1 MWISIRSH
9 EIAGDR
15 WIVLDRTSDPRK
27 IPATLGMTEVTGAL
41 GSYSRCSVVNELKGA
56 VFEGESGESG
66 NAESAIEADRT
77 PQPPPAVEAWA
88 GSIEAAQGRPG
99 ASSSAL
105 RGRGS
110 AGHRRRSARSYG
122 PRGPR
127 TGRPR
132 LARQQLSGASW
143 RRELSCAWSWGT
155 RARRWLGALV
165 QFTGCAA
172 AARAGSRDA
181 RVMTLGGAPRRRS
194 PEAPRSRLCR
204 K

>member
-1 MWISIRSH
+1 MQGTLQQHGASS
-9 EIAGDR
+9 A
-15 WIVLDRTSDPRK
+15 RTR
-27 IPATLGMTEVTGAL
+27 PARRARPPLA
-41 GSYSRCSVVNELKGA
+41 RCSARRSSLA
-56 VFEGESGESG
+56 
-66 NAESAIEADRT
+66 
-77 PQPPPAVEAWA
+77 PAVEAWA
-88 GSIEAAQGRPG
+88 GSVEAAQGRPG

-155 RARRWLGALV
+155 RARRWLSALV
-165 QFTGCAA
+165 QLTGCAA